1 MLTRE
6 GDIWWRGKPEA
17 GAAAASA
24 RLGVGAS
31 PFYESL
37 GERFRNRMDA
47 GTFTWLASKLEHG
60 ARPHHNVHIFGVYLR
75 AVLTRGNHANVA
87 LDRMD
92 SRRISWACVA
102 AVELREGKLAL
113 TEPQVKRITRQI
125 EGHGFADGTQVGDFV
140 SIHWNWVC
148 EVLDASALRG
158 LMANTRRYLALGSQ
172 TL

>member
-6 GDIWWRGKPEA
+6 GDIWWRGKPDV

-24 RLGVGAS
+24 RLVAHAT

-47 GTFTWLASKLEHG
+47 GTFSWLASKLEHG
-60 ARPHHNVHIFGVYLR
+60 ARPYHNFYVFEVYLR
-75 AVLTRGNHANVA
+75 ASLMRDNHANIA

-92 SRRISWACVA
+92 SCRISWARVA
-102 AVELREGKLAL
+102 AVGRAELVVERPALELSEGKLAL
-113 TEPQVKRITRQI
+113 TEP
-125 EGHGFADGTQVGDFV
+125 QVGDFV
-140 SIHWNWVC
+140 SIHWNWVG
-148 EVLDASALRG
+148 EVPDASALRR
-158 LMANTRRYLALGSQ
+158 LMANTRRYLALASQ